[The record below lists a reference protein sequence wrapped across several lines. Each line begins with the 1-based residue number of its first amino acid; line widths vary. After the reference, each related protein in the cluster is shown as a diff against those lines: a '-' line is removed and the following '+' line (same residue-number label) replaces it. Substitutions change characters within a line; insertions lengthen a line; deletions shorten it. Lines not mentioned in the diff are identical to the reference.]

1 MSVKFF
7 LFKNKKYKII
17 KMSFREVVDNNFR
30 LKLLFNLIETKYK
43 YKTDNELLTK
53 IEDYNSIQKE
63 KVDKKE
69 LIKTFNYIKDF
80 ENWKMSFKE
89 SVDTQH
95 IF

>member
-1 MSVKFF
+1 
-7 LFKNKKYKII
+7 
-17 KMSFREVVDNNFR
+17 MSFREVVDNNFR